1 MAFCTENSLLPET
14 SFKDRGHGVH
24 PKDVP
29 RIRSTPPIPSLAVL
43 LAKQVAAHL
52 TEEDVMKFAPL
63 YVHLIC
69 NMGINKRKQDKG
81 KG

>member
-1 MAFCTENSLLPET
+1 M
-14 SFKDRGHGVH
+14 
-24 PKDVP
+24 
-29 RIRSTPPIPSLAVL
+29 
-43 LAKQVAAHL
+43 AKQVAAHL